1 MFYIIVISILIAFI
15 ILGIWITVSKIKKL
29 LSWKTLLVI
38 LFLAIVIWGGICLI
52 KYKRQKDNFIQFNLA
67 ELKRHELIIQT
78 IDFKKFI
85 VQGTDPDKAKG
96 IEKALTKYTDEL
108 QVYLISGH
116 ADICFTDIENLSINE
131 EDSDYNSKT
140 LRLKYKYPDKRNI
153 PFDIDIVVNEND
165 IKHVQTF
172 ESKEVNVLG
181 LAKIDLIKPEST
193 TEEKVQTV
201 KAELKKEF
209 ERQIIGDG
217 RNLEELDIYQT
228 FLERITEI
236 IAGLSSWENVEI
248 EFVK

>member
-1 MFYIIVISILIAFI
+1 MLFILALIAIIVIIILIIKIRDAIETLPIKIGIVACIIFI
-15 ILGIWITVSKIKKL
+15 VLPL
-29 LSWKTLLVI
+29 
-38 LFLAIVIWGGICLI
+38 IVYPLRYWLE
-52 KYKRQKDNFIQFNLA
+52 KRNFQSFSLE

-131 EDSDYNSKT
+131 EDSDYKSKT

-181 LAKIDLIKPEST
+181 LAKIDLIKPESS

-201 KAELKKEF
+201 KAELGKEF

-217 RNLEELDIYQT
+217 RKLEELDIYQT